1 MRLINQETQEVK
13 HFDTDHEAMAFYF
26 RELKADPTWKFEED
40 KEVEVEV
47 VEDSDDWG
55 FEPTS
60 DAMDSLSEAL
70 NPVLV
75 EEIIEPKGTIESGNT
90 RLTKTGVVSQVAVER
105 IDRHQEA
112 LTKGFEELG
121 LQPIVHAPPVFATG
135 TSVRADGN
143 KRFREFRQSFDEMP
157 DADVSLEQLI
167 EIINDEQ
174 RMDLDDINASEL
186 RMEDDGTLSHT
197 NFSGLKVEHNGLRDL
212 LSRMRAD
219 HHLPM
224 TDSNLLFPNGF
235 QQFMALD
242 PDVRA
247 HVFNS
252 QMAKANEAH
261 EVKLRTR
268 MNGGDRS
275 LFGVVSPGY
284 SVVDAD
290 QIASSLVS
298 GFDFAGA
305 KGKLLYNPAKASV
318 TFDALWM
325 PNEVTDLAAG
335 DVFKVGLRLKTNDA
349 GKGSINGGGISFR
362 NLCLNLII
370 LDELYVP
377 QFRIRHWGNVQEVEQ
392 VLIQNFELLKKG
404 FNVFLQDWG
413 YLNETPINKVDI
425 WGQRFESVTD
435 ALDYGVKNKEIGKDV
450 ADKVL
455 VKALVDGYDF
465 EEGNTLES
473 LVNAMTR
480 GAWVGLLDEC
490 ERATLEREA
499 GALVPVLA
507 ASAKNQNVMYGG
519 FQ

>member
-1 MRLINQETQEVK
+1 SVFPPGEVNKMRLINQETQEVMQ
-13 HFDTDHEAMAFYF
+13 FDTDHEAMAFYF
-26 RELKADPTWKFEED
+26 RKLNADPTWKFEKDE
-40 KEVEVEV
+40 EVEVEV
-47 VEDSDDWG
+47 VEDDDDWG
-55 FEPTS
+55 YEATN

-261 EVKLRTR
+261 
-268 MNGGDRS
+268 
-275 LFGVVSPGY
+275 
-284 SVVDAD
+284 
-290 QIASSLVS
+290 
-298 GFDFAGA
+298 
-305 KGKLLYNPAKASV
+305 
-318 TFDALWM
+318 
-325 PNEVTDLAAG
+325 
-335 DVFKVGLRLKTNDA
+335 
-349 GKGSINGGGISFR
+349 
-362 NLCLNLII
+362 
-370 LDELYVP
+370 
-377 QFRIRHWGNVQEVEQ
+377 
-392 VLIQNFELLKKG
+392 
-404 FNVFLQDWG
+404 
-413 YLNETPINKVDI
+413 
-425 WGQRFESVTD
+425 
-435 ALDYGVKNKEIGKDV
+435 
-450 ADKVL
+450 
-455 VKALVDGYDF
+455 
-465 EEGNTLES
+465 
-473 LVNAMTR
+473 
-480 GAWVGLLDEC
+480 
-490 ERATLEREA
+490 
-499 GALVPVLA
+499 
-507 ASAKNQNVMYGG
+507 
-519 FQ
+519 